1 MIVDVH
7 DVKSLSD
14 KTPPFEHG
22 PPRSIFD
29 EETTSHLFLSLRWG
43 FLNHFRSCKFFYLVI
58 NPFPFRPPPPLPHPR
73 PKLHLIGK

>member
-7 DVKSLSD
+7 NVKSLSD

-43 FLNHFRSCKFFYLVI
+43 FFKS
-58 NPFPFRPPPPLPHPR
+58 FPMLQVFLIGHQPLPLPPPPTSST
-73 PKLHLIGK
+73 